1 MIWVMVGFFVLFF
14 LFKTF
19 MLSNISVADAKEK
32 LNGGAVLVDVRTPGE
47 FSSSAHPKAVNVPVG
62 SILDLSKHVKDKD
75 KPVLLYCQSGARAA
89 SACSRLRGMGYS
101 DVSNVG
107 GFSRAGKL
115 F

>member
-1 MIWVMVGFFVLFF
+1 MWWVIIGFIVFMM
-14 LFKTF
+14 LFKMF
-19 MLSNISVADAKEK
+19 MLSNISIENAADK
-32 LNGGAVLVDVRTPGE
+32 LKNGAVLVDVRTPGE
-47 FSSSAHPKAVNVPVG
+47 FSSGAHPEAVNVPVDNIG
-62 SILDLSKHVKDKD
+62 GISKYVKSKET
-75 KPVLLYCQSGARAA
+75 PVLLYCQSGARAA